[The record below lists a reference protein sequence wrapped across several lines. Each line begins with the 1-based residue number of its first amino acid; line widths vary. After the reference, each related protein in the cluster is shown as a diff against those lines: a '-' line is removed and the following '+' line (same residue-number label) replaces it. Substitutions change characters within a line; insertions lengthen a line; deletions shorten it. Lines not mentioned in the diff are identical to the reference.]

1 MKQLALAG
9 GALLVAATALAQPID
24 IGPAPGRLIDIGG
37 RRLHLTCSGSG
48 SPTVLIEAGASAF
61 AIDWSL
67 VQPEVARARRVCAYD
82 RAGSGWSDPRPD
94 VETPARI
101 AADLHALL
109 AAAGERPPYVLV
121 GHSAGGLYVRLYQLD
136 YPNEVVGLVLVDPA
150 TEDRL
155 FTLFQGRAVA
165 ISSLTA
171 EQLATTLPA
180 SGDIPVP
187 TRSPQTGAPF
197 DRLPSDVYQRRVELD
212 RRLIASFPP
221 TVPAA
226 VVRESA
232 EGQRAGLAR
241 LLASRSRPDNPMR
254 SVPVVVLTRGLEQTP
269 GIIENHAALAAL
281 SGNSRQTVVP
291 GTLHEIHLSSPPSV
305 VQAIEDVSGA
315 VQTKTRLPGRP

>member
-1 MKQLALAG
+1 MKHLVLA
-9 GALLVAATALAQPID
+9 GALLMAATALAQPID
-24 IGPAPGRLIDIGG
+24 IGPAPGRLVDIGR

-48 SPTVLIEAGASAF
+48 APTVVIEAGASAF
-61 AIDWSL
+61 AIDWTL
-67 VQPEVARARRVCAYD
+67 VQPAAARARRVCAYD

-101 AADLHALL
+101 VADLHALL

-136 YPNEVVGLVLVDPA
+136 YPTEVVGLVLVDPA

-155 FTLFQGRAVA
+155 FTLLQGQAAA
-165 ISSLTA
+165 IASLTA

-180 SGDIPVP
+180 SGNVPVP

-197 DRLPSDVYQRRVELD
+197 DRLPADLYQRRVEID

-232 EGQRAGLAR
+232 EGQRAALAR
-241 LLASRSRPDNPMR
+241 LLESRGRPDNPMR

-269 GIIENHAALAAL
+269 GIVENHAALAAV
-281 SGNSRQTVVP
+281 SSNARHTVVP
-291 GTLHEIHLSSPPSV
+291 ATLHEIHLSAPLSV
-305 VQAIEDVSGA
+305 IQAIDDVCDA
-315 VQTKTRLPGRP
+315 VRMQARLRARP

>member
-1 MKQLALAG
+1 MRHLALSG
-9 GALLVAATALAQPID
+9 GALLLAATGLAQPID
-24 IGPAPGRLIDIGG
+24 IGPAPGRLVDIGG
-37 RRLHLTCSGSG
+37 RRLHLRCSGSG
-48 SPTVLIEAGASAF
+48 SPTVVIEAGASAF
-61 AIDWSL
+61 AIDWTL
-67 VQPEVARARRVCAYD
+67 VQPEAARARRVCAYD

-101 AADLHALL
+101 VADLHALL

-136 YPNEVVGLVLVDPA
+136 YPNEVAGLVLVDPS

-180 SGDIPVP
+180 SGNVPGP

-197 DRLPSDVYQRRVELD
+197 DRLPSDLYRRRVELD

-241 LLASRSRPDNPMR
+241 LLESRGRPDNPMGR
-254 SVPVVVLTRGLEQTP
+254 VPVVVLTRGLEQTP
-269 GIIENHAALAAL
+269 GIAENHAALAAV
-281 SGNSRQTVVP
+281 SGNSRHTVVP
-291 GTLHEIHLSSPPSV
+291 GTLHEIHLSAPPSV
-305 VQAIEDVSGA
+305 VQAIGDVCDA
-315 VQTKTRLPGRP
+315 AQTKARLPVRP